1 MRNKN
6 REKMSVNGE
15 IYINILLSN
24 KESSLNHYEVIKYV
38 RSELSSLSK
47 SLWPLLSTRFDHPD
61 RFWTPHTCKLKR
73 MIPYFL
79 IVFMHSQKYF
89 I

>member
-1 MRNKN
+1 MRSKN

-24 KESSLNHYEVIKYV
+24 KESSFNHYEVIKYV

-47 SLWPLLSTRFDHPD
+47 NLWPLLSTRFDHPD
-61 RFWTPHTCKLKR
+61 RFWTPHT